1 MALSVIDGALE
12 HSFDVLGGAARHFRS
27 GSIRDSHYKGL
38 SHISCPP
45 RAPSSVK
52 IDHNLFTSSL
62 ELLGNLP
69 EISPQSLISIFTRGL
84 KRSNGVTG
92 VKFSNF
98 QCQIFPGRSR
108 KKALDWKLHVIAQ
121 PMSEPR
127 HPILTKIIIFGPRSK
142 REKSAASRQEKFLTR
157 N

>member
-52 IDHNLFTSSL
+52 IDHNLFYIFSRTAWKSAR
-62 ELLGNLP
+62 NLAP
-69 EISPQSLISIFTRGL
+69 I
-84 KRSNGVTG
+84 
-92 VKFSNF
+92 SNF
-98 QCQIFPGRSR
+98 DFHSGS
-108 KKALDWKLHVIAQ
+108 KKV
-121 PMSEPR
+121 
-127 HPILTKIIIFGPRSK
+127 K
-142 REKSAASRQEKFLTR
+142 RGHRG
-157 N
+157 

>member
-1 MALSVIDGALE
+1 MS
-12 HSFDVLGGAARHFRS
+12 LGVRRDIFGR
-27 GSIRDSHYKGL
+27 GLLGTVTIRDC
-38 SHISCPP
+38 HIS
-45 RAPSSVK
+45 AVLLGLLLVSK
-52 IDHNLFTSSL
+52 QTITFFTSSL

-121 PMSEPR
+121 PMSAPR

-142 REKSAASRQEKFLTR
+142 REKSVAARQEQFLAVI
-157 N
+157 